1 MKNIQKVFLAT
12 IIGVPFVQSCALL
25 NDKCGSE
32 LGQGQSNPGAI
43 LTEKEETEME
53 KMSGSVTTGDEEEG
67 EGVRRTS
74 VTTFYSFKG
83 NEVYHE
89 LDEEV
94 GTEDSAASAQY
105 RSV

>member
-1 MKNIQKVFLAT
+1 M
-12 IIGVPFVQSCALL
+12 
-25 NDKCGSE
+25 
-32 LGQGQSNPGAI
+32 
-43 LTEKEETEME
+43 TEKEETELE
-53 KMSGSVTTGDEEEG
+53 KMSGSVTTEDEEEG

>member
-1 MKNIQKVFLAT
+1 M
-12 IIGVPFVQSCALL
+12 L
-25 NDKCGSE
+25 NDKYGSD
-32 LGQGQSNPGAI
+32 LGQGQVNPGAI
-43 LTEKEETEME
+43 LTEKEETELD
-53 KMSGSVTTGDEEEG
+53 KMSGSVSVKTGDEEEG

-89 LDEEV
+89 LDEEI
-94 GTEDSAASAQY
+94 GTGDTAASAQY

>member
-25 NDKCGSE
+25 NDKYGSE

-43 LTEKEETEME
+43 LTEKEETELE
-53 KMSGSVTTGDEEEG
+53 KMSGSVTTEDEEEG